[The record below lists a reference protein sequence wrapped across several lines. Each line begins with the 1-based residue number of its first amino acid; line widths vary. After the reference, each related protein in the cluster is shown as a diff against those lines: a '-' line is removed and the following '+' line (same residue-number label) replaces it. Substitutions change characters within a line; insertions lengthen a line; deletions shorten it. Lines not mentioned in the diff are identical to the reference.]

1 MSRLETP
8 LYESM
13 SPDQQKV
20 HEEIVSGPRGAV
32 QGPLGVWLWRAELAS
47 RAQTLGR
54 YCRYDSSLPPRLS
67 ELAILVT
74 ARHWSAEFEW
84 QSHKQP
90 ALDAGLDPAIV
101 EAIRKGEKPDF
112 DSTSEQIV
120 YEFSTEL
127 QNHKKVS
134 DTTYNTAVKEL
145 GKEVV
150 VDLVGVLGYYALISM
165 TINAFEVDAVGEHE
179 LT

>member
-134 DTTYNTAVKEL
+134 DSTYNTAVKEL
-145 GKEVV
+145 GKEAV